1 MLQQIL
7 RDMYVD
13 PDILAELPEEQK
25 EILFF
30 KIREEQVRRYNE
42 REKENKPPVKQ
53 RKTKPGKQV
62 RIMEDINGEPLTHV
76 FGENGEMTAE
86 ERWERYTDERMK
98 AAVFAVMK
106 EETDQALRGAQVLR
120 NRANSGGK
128 ENKITANSRV
138 KLVTAKLNS
147 NSDRNPPMTSTLAS
161 TTAAKR
167 ADFAY
172 VKSNQVENHKPVVT
186 THQSVPRISPVA
198 RRKEAKN
205 RGKLAGYEVVRN
217 PILVDTTVPTTSTE
231 TPTHINTL
239 RPKTPPKVATPKTS
253 PKDERKQPK
262 SPKGQRSVEKE
273 TENIY
278 ESVDDVTK
286 PQVDLVSNEEWN
298 QQLRRFKEE
307 DEKRK
312 IRARRASIEVK
323 RQSLIAVNRNKS
335 KIKSLRQKFA
345 KLGSFDNEKES
356 KLEKPTLPPK
366 LAVIDTV
373 VPPITSLRAR
383 SPVVTSRLSTT
394 GKPNSRNDVKR
405 WFEDK
410 QTSAFVDDRGDVIIP
425 TWFHGIISRSDA
437 ESLLCS
443 RPERDFLI
451 RLSDKIWGYAL
462 SYKAEDRV
470 KHFLIDA
477 SEGSYHFF
485 GNDQIRHESLAEL
498 VEYHKEED
506 ITYNGEILG
515 RAVGQRNPSKP
526 DYSDLEFQNTRL

>member
-53 RKTKPGKQV
+53 RKTKPECNRISLQDKSGKSQQKCRLVMVAIRTNESCRV
-62 RIMEDINGEPLTHV
+62 RC
-76 FGENGEMTAE
+76 
-86 ERWERYTDERMK
+86 DER
-98 AAVFAVMK
+98 
-106 EETDQALRGAQVLR
+106 R
-120 NRANSGGK
+120 NRSSSPRCPGPQKQSKLWGQRKQNNS
-128 ENKITANSRV
+128 
-138 KLVTAKLNS
+138 KL
-147 NSDRNPPMTSTLAS
+147 
-161 TTAAKR
+161 
-167 ADFAY
+167 
-172 VKSNQVENHKPVVT
+172 KSKTCH
-186 THQSVPRISPVA
+186 S
-198 RRKEAKN
+198 KN
-205 RGKLAGYEVVRN
+205 
-217 PILVDTTVPTTSTE
+217 TTVPTTSTE

-278 ESVDDVTK
+278 
-286 PQVDLVSNEEWN
+286 VDLVSNEEWN

-312 IRARRASIEVK
+312 IRARRASIE
-323 RQSLIAVNRNKS
+323 
-335 KIKSLRQKFA
+335 IKSLRQKFA

-383 SPVVTSRLSTT
+383 SPVVTS
-394 GKPNSRNDVKR
+394 KPNSRNDVKR

-526 DYSDLEFQNTRL
+526 DYSDLEFQ

>member
-86 ERWERYTDERMK
+86 ERWERYTSSSPRCPGPQK
-98 AAVFAVMK
+98 QSK
-106 EETDQALRGAQVLR
+106 LWGQRKQ
-120 NRANSGGK
+120 NNSK
-128 ENKITANSRV
+128 LKSKTCHSKTNIMINSW
-138 KLVTAKLNS
+138 
-147 NSDRNPPMTSTLAS
+147 
-161 TTAAKR
+161 
-167 ADFAY
+167 
-172 VKSNQVENHKPVVT
+172 
-186 THQSVPRISPVA
+186 
-198 RRKEAKN
+198 
-205 RGKLAGYEVVRN
+205 
-217 PILVDTTVPTTSTE
+217 
-231 TPTHINTL
+231 INTL

-278 ESVDDVTK
+278 ENKCYVTGVDDVTK

-366 LAVIDTV
+366 LA
-373 VPPITSLRAR
+373 AR
-383 SPVVTSRLSTT
+383 SPVVTRLSTT

-526 DYSDLEFQNTRL
+526 DYSDLEFQ